1 MTVETR
7 YQSLFG
13 LVPETVNERQRL
25 AEMAGHSEALD
36 AVEQFRDVLIHR
48 NPLPARTQQL
58 VHFAMLTMLAGNDEP
73 TVLHARAAVRAGG
86 TAAELFGVC
95 ETAAVVGG
103 MPAFTRAVHAAI
115 TALESPRD
123 TDTTSDALNEVDIR
137 STLSL
142 VASVLIDVRDRS
154 EYNAGHATLAINIP
168 LDELSTRANELPR
181 QTRIA
186 CICRSGKRSAK
197 AVEVLKTLGF
207 DAVSVTG
214 GMSAWAHAQ
223 LPVYGADGQQGTVL

>member
-1 MTVETR
+1 MTVDTR

-25 AEMAGHSEALD
+25 AELAGHSEALD

-73 TVLHARAAVRAGG
+73 TVLHAHAAVRAGG
-86 TAAELFGVC
+86 SAAELFGVC

-115 TALESPRD
+115 TALESQRG
-123 TDTTSDALNEVDIR
+123 SDATSNASNGVDVHA
-137 STLSL
+137 TLSR
-142 VASVLIDVRDRS
+142 VASILIDVRDRS
-154 EYNAGHATLAINIP
+154 EYDAGHATLAINIP
-168 LDELSTRANELPR
+168 LDELANRANELPR

-186 CICRSGKRSAK
+186 CICRSGKRSVR
-197 AVEVLKTLGF
+197 AVEVLQALGF
-207 DAVSVTG
+207 DAVSVIG
-214 GMSAWAHAQ
+214 GMSEWVHAQ
-223 LPVYGADGQQGTVL
+223 LPFYGADGQQGTVL